1 MEGETGLVS
10 PTVIDRKNDSSPPY
24 RSHHSP
30 QHSRVASTHVRPN
43 TNVTNSV
50 RGNSGGDR
58 HTLPEIPRNPVTATV
73 AHVVSKEL
81 G

>member
-10 PTVIDRKNDSSPPY
+10 PAVLDQKNDSSPPY
-24 RSHHSP
+24 RSP
-30 QHSRVASTHVRPN
+30 QHQSRVASTHVRPN

-50 RGNSGGDR
+50 RGNSAGDR
-58 HTLPEIPRNPVTATV
+58 HTLPEIPRNPITATV
-73 AHVVSKEL
+73 AHVISKEL